1 MKKVFYLTNIF
12 PLYRESIWQLL
23 RDEKKYDFHFFFSNQ
38 DLSGIKS
45 ISSTRHNKY
54 HEIKNHFFLG
64 RLIWQSKFLKELIN
78 NKPDI
83 LILLGEMNV
92 ISNWFLAVF
101 GRLFRIKVYYWGH
114 GIYGNENFIKRLF
127 RLLFLKLA
135 YGHILYGER
144 AKIELIR
151 NGFDK
156 EKLKVVYNS
165 LNYDSQ
171 KKHFEKLLKHPSPK
185 KVYRLIF
192 IGRLTK
198 TKKIDQL
205 LKALGKISNQIKYEL
220 NIVGDGLEKPYL
232 INLKNELGLSN
243 INFLGPIYDEQIISE
258 LIFNSNIC
266 VSPGNIGLTAIHSLS
281 YGTPVI
287 THNDFKNQ
295 MPEAE
300 AITENING
308 LFFKKDNIE
317 DLAEKIL
324 KSSEIKFDK
333 HLVRSVID
341 EKYNPNFQKKIFD
354 NLILKC

>member
-1 MKKVFYLTNIF
+1 MTNIF

-23 RDEKKYDFHFFFSNQ
+23 RDEKSYDFHFFFSNQ
-38 DLSGIKS
+38 NLSGIKS
-45 ISSTRHNKY
+45 ISSSHHNKY
-54 HEIKNHFFLG
+54 HEIENHFFLG
-64 RLIWQSKFLKELIN
+64 RLIWQSKFLKKLIK

-92 ISNWFLAVF
+92 ISNWVLAIF
-101 GRLFRIKVYYWGH
+101 GKLFGTKVYYWGH
-114 GIYGNENFIKRLF
+114 GIYGNESFLKRLF

-135 YGHILYGER
+135 YGHILYGEW
-144 AKIELIR
+144 AKTKLVH

-156 EKLKVVYNS
+156 KKLHVVCNS
-165 LNYDSQ
+165 LNYDNQ
-171 KKHFEKLLKHPSPK
+171 KKHFEKLLKK
-185 KVYRLIF
+185 KIDTKVFRLIF
-192 IGRLTK
+192 VGRLTK
-198 TKKIDQL
+198 TKKIDQIL
-205 LKALGKISNQIKYEL
+205 RALRKISNQTKYEL
-220 NIVGDGLEKPYL
+220 NIVGDGSEKSYL

-243 INFLGPIYDEQIISE
+243 INFLGSIYDEQILSE
-258 LIFNSNIC
+258 LIFNSNVC
-266 VSPGNIGLTAIHSLS
+266 VSPGNIGLTAMHSLS

-300 AITENING
+300 AIIENING

-317 DLAEKIL
+317 DLAEKIF

-333 HLVRSVID
+333 HLVRSIID
-341 EKYNPNFQKKIFD
+341 EKYNPNFQKQIFD

>member
-1 MKKVFYLTNIF
+1 MTNIF

-23 RDEKKYDFHFFFSNQ
+23 RDEKSYDFHFFFSNQ
-38 DLSGIKS
+38 NLSGIKS
-45 ISSTRHNKY
+45 ISSTHHNKY

-78 NKPDI
+78 NKPDV

-92 ISNWFLAVF
+92 ISNWVIAIYA
-101 GRLFRIKVYYWGH
+101 RLVRIKVYYWGH
-114 GIYGNENFIKRLF
+114 GIYGNESILKRLF
-127 RLLFLKLA
+127 RILFLKLA

-144 AKIELIR
+144 AKIKLIR
-151 NGFDK
+151 NGFEK
-156 EKLKVVYNS
+156 ENLHVVYNS

-171 KKHFEKLLKHPSPK
+171 KEHFEKLLKQK
-185 KVYRLIF
+185 KQTKIYSLIF

-205 LKALGKISNQIKYEL
+205 LKALRKISNQTKYEL
-220 NIVGDGLEKPYL
+220 NIVGDGSEKAYL
-232 INLKNELGLSN
+232 VNLKKELGLSN
-243 INFLGPIYDEQIISE
+243 INFLGPIYDEQILSE
-258 LIFNSNIC
+258 LIFNSNVC
-266 VSPGNIGLTAIHSLS
+266 VSPGNIGLTAMHSLS

-300 AITENING
+300 AINENING

-341 EKYNPNFQKKIFD
+341 EKFNPNFQKQIFD
-354 NLILKC
+354 DLILKC

>member
-12 PLYRESIWQLL
+12 PLYRESIWELL
-23 RDEKKYDFHFFFSNQ
+23 RDEKSYDFHFFFSNR

-45 ISSTRHNKY
+45 ISSSHHNKY

-92 ISNWFLAVF
+92 ISNWVLSIF

-114 GIYGNENFIKRLF
+114 GIYGNESFIKRLL

-135 YGHILYGER
+135 YGHILYGEW
-144 AKIELIR
+144 AKIKLIH

-156 EKLKVVYNS
+156 EKLYVVYNS

-171 KKHFEKLLKHPSPK
+171 KKHFEKLLMK
-185 KVYRLIF
+185 KIEIKVFKLIF

-198 TKKIDQL
+198 TKKIDL
-205 LKALGKISNQIKYEL
+205 LIKALGKISNKIKYEL
-220 NIVGDGLEKPYL
+220 NIVGDGSEKSYL

-243 INFLGPIYDEQIISE
+243 INFLGSIYDEQILSE
-258 LIFNSNIC
+258 LIFNSNVC
-266 VSPGNIGLTAIHSLS
+266 VSPGNIGLTAMHSLS

-308 LFFKKDNIE
+308 LFFRKDNID

-333 HLVRSVID
+333 HIVRSVID
-341 EKYNPNFQKKIFD
+341 EKYNPNFQKQIFD

>member
-12 PLYRESIWQLL
+12 PLYRESIWRLL

-45 ISSTRHNKY
+45 NNSSHHNKY

-64 RLIWQSKFLKELIN
+64 RLIWQSKFLKKLIS

-83 LILLGEMNV
+83 LILLGEMNI
-92 ISNWFLAVF
+92 ISNWILAIF
-101 GRLFRIKVYYWGH
+101 GRLFRTKVYYWGH
-114 GIYGNENFIKRLF
+114 GIYGNESFLKRLF
-127 RLLFLKLA
+127 RILFLKLA
-135 YGHILYGER
+135 SGHILYGEW
-144 AKIELIR
+144 AKTKLIH

-156 EKLKVVYNS
+156 EKLHVVYNS

-171 KKHFEKLLKHPSPK
+171 KKHFEKLLKK
-185 KVYRLIF
+185 KKEIKVFKLIF
-192 IGRLTK
+192 VGRLTK

-205 LKALGKISNQIKYEL
+205 LIALRKISNQIKFEL
-220 NIVGDGLEKPYL
+220 NIVGDGYEKSYL
-232 INLKNELGLSN
+232 IHLKNELGLSN

-258 LIFNSNIC
+258 LIFNSNVC
-266 VSPGNIGLTAIHSLS
+266 VSPGNIGLTAMHSLS

-300 AITENING
+300 SITENING
-308 LFFKKDNIE
+308 LFFKKDYIE

-333 HLVRSVID
+333 HIVRSVID

>member
-1 MKKVFYLTNIF
+1 
-12 PLYRESIWQLL
+12 
-23 RDEKKYDFHFFFSNQ
+23 
-38 DLSGIKS
+38 
-45 ISSTRHNKY
+45 
-54 HEIKNHFFLG
+54 
-64 RLIWQSKFLKELIN
+64 
-78 NKPDI
+78 
-83 LILLGEMNV
+83 MNV
-92 ISNWFLAVF
+92 ISNWVLAIF

-114 GIYGNENFIKRLF
+114 GIYGNESFLKRLF
-127 RLLFLKLA
+127 RFLFLKLA

-144 AKIELIR
+144 AKNELIR

-156 EKLKVVYNS
+156 EKLHVVYNS
-165 LNYDSQ
+165 LNYDIQ
-171 KKHFEKLLKHPSPK
+171 KKHFEKLLKK
-185 KVYRLIF
+185 KTETKVFKLIF

-198 TKKIDQL
+198 TKKIDL
-205 LKALGKISNQIKYEL
+205 LIKALGKISNQIKYEL
-220 NIVGDGLEKPYL
+220 SIVGDGSEKYYL
-232 INLKNELGLSN
+232 VNLKNELGLSN
-243 INFLGPIYDEQIISE
+243 IKFLGSIHEEQVLSE

-266 VSPGNIGLTAIHSLS
+266 VSPGNIGLTAMHSLS

-308 LFFKKDNIE
+308 LFFKKDNIN

-333 HLVRSVID
+333 YLARSIID
-341 EKYNPNFQKKIFD
+341 KKYNPSFQKQVFD

>member
-1 MKKVFYLTNIF
+1 LKKVFYLTNIF
-12 PLYRESIWQLL
+12 PLYRQTIWRLL
-23 RDEKKYDFHFFFSNQ
+23 RDEKSYDFHFFFSNHN
-38 DLSGIKS
+38 LSGIKA
-45 ISSTRHNKY
+45 ISSYHHNKY

-78 NKPDI
+78 KKPDI

-92 ISNWFLAVF
+92 ISNWVLAIF

-114 GIYGNENFIKRLF
+114 GIYGNESILKRLF
-127 RLLFLKLA
+127 RFLFLKLA
-135 YGHILYGER
+135 YGHILYGEW
-144 AKIELIR
+144 AKTKLIHY
-151 NGFDK
+151 GFDK
-156 EKLKVVYNS
+156 EKLHVVNNS

-171 KKHFEKLLKHPSPK
+171 KEHFEKLLKQK
-185 KVYRLIF
+185 TQTKVFKLIF

-198 TKKIDQL
+198 TKKIDLL
-205 LKALGKISNQIKYEL
+205 LKALWKISNQIKYEL
-220 NIVGDGLEKPYL
+220 NVVGDGSEKSYL

-243 INFLGPIYDEQIISE
+243 INFLGPIYEEKALSE
-258 LIFNSNIC
+258 LIFNSNVC
-266 VSPGNIGLTAIHSLS
+266 VSPGNIGLTAMHSLS

-333 HLVRSVID
+333 HIVRSVID
-341 EKYNPNFQKKIFD
+341 EKYNPNFQKQIFD

>member
-1 MKKVFYLTNIF
+1 MTNIF
-12 PLYRESIWQLL
+12 PLYRESIWRLL
-23 RDEKKYDFHFFFSNQ
+23 RDEKNYDFHFFFSNQ

-54 HEIKNHFFLG
+54 HEIKNHFFSG

-92 ISNWFLAVF
+92 ISNWLLAVF

-114 GIYGNENFIKRLF
+114 GIYGNEGFLKRLF
-127 RLLFLKLA
+127 RILFLKLA
-135 YGHILYGER
+135 YGHILYGEW
-144 AKIELIR
+144 AKTKLIR

-156 EKLKVVYNS
+156 EKLQVVYNS
-165 LNYDSQ
+165 LNYDGQ
-171 KKHFEKLLKHPSPK
+171 KEHFEKLLKQK
-185 KVYRLIF
+185 TQTKVFKLIF

-198 TKKIDQL
+198 TKKIDL
-205 LKALGKISNQIKYEL
+205 LIKDLEKISNQIKYEL

-232 INLKNELGLSN
+232 IHLKNELGLSN
-243 INFLGPIYDEQIISE
+243 INFLGPIYDEQTLSE
-258 LIFNSNIC
+258 LIFNSNVC
-266 VSPGNIGLTAIHSLS
+266 VSPGNIGLTAMHSLS

-308 LFFKKDNIE
+308 LFFRKDNID

-341 EKYNPNFQKKIFD
+341 EKFNPNFQKQIFD
-354 NLILKC
+354 DLILKC

>member
-38 DLSGIKS
+38 NLSGIKA
-45 ISSTRHNKY
+45 ISSDHHNKY
-54 HEIKNHFFLG
+54 HEITNHFFLG

-78 NKPDI
+78 KKPDI

-92 ISNWFLAVF
+92 ISNWVLAIF

-114 GIYGNENFIKRLF
+114 GIYGNESLIKRLF

-156 EKLKVVYNS
+156 EKLQVVYNS

-171 KKHFEKLLKHPSPK
+171 KKHFEKLLKHPPPK
-185 KVYRLIF
+185 KVYSLIF

-205 LKALGKISNQIKYEL
+205 LKALGKISNQLKYEL
-220 NIVGDGLEKPYL
+220 NIVGDGLEKAYL

-243 INFLGPIYDEQIISE
+243 INFLGPIYDEQTLSE
-258 LIFNSNIC
+258 LIFNSNVC
-266 VSPGNIGLTAIHSLS
+266 VSPGNIGLTAMHSLS

-308 LFFKKDNIE
+308 FFFRKDNID

-333 HLVRSVID
+333 HIVRSVID
-341 EKYNPNFQKKIFD
+341 EKYNPNFQKQIFD

>member
-1 MKKVFYLTNIF
+1 MKKVFYFTNIF

-23 RDEKKYDFHFFFSNQ
+23 RDEKSYDFHFFFSNQ

-45 ISSTRHNKY
+45 SSSTHHKKY

-64 RLIWQSKFLKELIN
+64 RLVWQSKFLKMVIK

-92 ISNWFLAVF
+92 ISNWVLAIF
-101 GRLFRIKVYYWGH
+101 GKLFDTKVYYWGH
-114 GIYGNENFIKRLF
+114 GIYGNESILKRLF
-127 RLLFLKLA
+127 RFLFLKLA
-135 YGHILYGER
+135 YGHILYGEW
-144 AKIELIR
+144 AKTKLIHY
-151 NGFDK
+151 GFDK
-156 EKLKVVYNS
+156 EKLHVVNNS

-171 KKHFEKLLKHPSPK
+171 KEHFEKLLKQK
-185 KVYRLIF
+185 TQTKVFKLIF

-198 TKKIDQL
+198 TKKIDLL
-205 LKALGKISNQIKYEL
+205 LKALWKISNQIKYEL
-220 NIVGDGLEKPYL
+220 NVVGDGSEKSYL

-243 INFLGPIYDEQIISE
+243 INFLGPIYEEKALSE
-258 LIFNSNIC
+258 LIFNSNVC
-266 VSPGNIGLTAIHSLS
+266 VSPGNIGLTAMHSLS

-333 HLVRSVID
+333 HIVRSVID
-341 EKYNPNFQKKIFD
+341 EKYNPNFQKQIFD

>member
-38 DLSGIKS
+38 NLFGIKS
-45 ISSTRHNKY
+45 ISPNHHNKY

-78 NKPDI
+78 IKPDI

-92 ISNWFLAVF
+92 ISNWFIAIYA
-101 GRLFRIKVYYWGH
+101 RLFRIKVYYWGH
-114 GIYGNENFIKRLF
+114 GIYGNESFIKRLF
-127 RLLFLKLA
+127 RLLFLKLS
-135 YGHILYGER
+135 YGHILYGEW
-144 AKIELIR
+144 AKTKLIH

-156 EKLKVVYNS
+156 ENIHVVYNS

-171 KKHFEKLLKHPSPK
+171 KKYFEKLLKK
-185 KVYRLIF
+185 KTEIKVFKLIF
-192 IGRLTK
+192 VGRLTK

-205 LKALGKISNQIKYEL
+205 LRALKKISNQIKYEL
-220 NIVGDGLEKPYL
+220 NIVGDGSEKSYL
-232 INLKNELGLSN
+232 VNLKNELRLSN
-243 INFLGPIYDEQIISE
+243 INFLGPIYEEKAISK
-258 LIFNSNIC
+258 LIFNSNVC
-266 VSPGNIGLTAIHSLS
+266 VSPGNIGLTAMHSLS

-300 AITENING
+300 AITDNING

-333 HLVRSVID
+333 HLVRSIID
-341 EKYNPNFQKKIFD
+341 EKFNPNFQKQIFD